1 MQITLNGQP
10 KTLDDQ
16 RETNLAQLITQLG
29 LANKPVAAEI
39 NRNLIPKKQHAT
51 TAIHEGDQ
59 IELVTLVGGG

>member
-10 KTLDDQ
+10 KTIQNATHLD
-16 RETNLAQLITQLG
+16 QLITQLG

-51 TAIHEGDQ
+51 TTINEGDQ
-59 IELVTLVGGG
+59 IELVTLGGGG